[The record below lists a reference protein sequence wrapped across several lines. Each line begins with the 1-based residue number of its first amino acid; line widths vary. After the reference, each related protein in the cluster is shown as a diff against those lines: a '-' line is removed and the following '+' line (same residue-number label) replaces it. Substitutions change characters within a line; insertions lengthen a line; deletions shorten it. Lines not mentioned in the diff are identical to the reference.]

1 MVPQKKEKKKKKHPN
16 DQSGRQRAKK
26 THLLK

>member
-1 MVPQKKEKKKKKHPN
+1 MVPQKKEKKKKHPN